1 MENKK
6 NITASKKRK
15 NKKVVNQKIK
25 VNNIWND
32 MIEHKKIL
40 IALIVVFAII
50 IFCIY
55 KVVIFIQNPTDTFMV
70 EQGKIYQEE
79 KGTGYIIRDETIVK
93 GSNYKNGMEQIKTE
107 GERVAKG
114 EAIFRYYSSGEESL
128 IKKNT
133 RFRCKNR

>member
-55 KVVIFIQNPTDTFMV
+55 
-70 EQGKIYQEE
+70 
-79 KGTGYIIRDETIVK
+79 
-93 GSNYKNGMEQIKTE
+93 
-107 GERVAKG
+107 
-114 EAIFRYYSSGEESL
+114 
-128 IKKNT
+128 
-133 RFRCKNR
+133 

>member
-79 KGTGYIIRDETIVK
+79 KGIG
-93 GSNYKNGMEQIKTE
+93 
-107 GERVAKG
+107 
-114 EAIFRYYSSGEESL
+114 
-128 IKKNT
+128 
-133 RFRCKNR
+133 